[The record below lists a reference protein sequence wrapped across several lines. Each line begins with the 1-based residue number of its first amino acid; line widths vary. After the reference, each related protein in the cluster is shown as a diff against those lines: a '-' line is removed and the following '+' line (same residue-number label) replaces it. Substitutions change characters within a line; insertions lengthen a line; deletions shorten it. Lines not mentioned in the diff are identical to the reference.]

1 MNETFVG
8 PCWNVTLLFVVMNRF
23 HDLRTGI
30 TGYGS
35 NFKYSLAIDG
45 VKVFLYKLGFCGIHR
60 LAGTV
65 ISLAC
70 VHIMFT
76 VLRRPVDNQTYVKPI
91 LQWPGRK
98 SC

>member
-1 MNETFVG
+1 
-8 PCWNVTLLFVVMNRF
+8 
-23 HDLRTGI
+23 
-30 TGYGS
+30 
-35 NFKYSLAIDG
+35 LAIDG

-76 VLRRPVDNQTYVKPI
+76 VLRRTVCV
-91 LQWPGRK
+91 GRFNVN
-98 SC
+98 C